1 MFGIDT
7 LNILVQKWL
16 NKGIGIKKKIDNIEG
31 CKNCSLTKRS
41 PSRVL
46 SKRCRFSICSSSN
59 GGGNRKPPCHRYSNE
74 TRFRLLASTRS
85 WTLSLSLSSSE
96 MIRNQVKISFKWKVT
111 FVMLAFCICNDF
123 AFLQKSAYTL
133 FFVFVVLRIHNII
146 RMMLHLY
153 GLHGF

>member
-46 SKRCRFSICSSSN
+46 SKRCRFSIWSSSN
-59 GGGNRKPPCHRYSNE
+59 RGGNRKRPCHHYSNE
-74 TRFRLLASTRS
+74 TRFRLFNSFYLPQEAE
-85 WTLSLSLSSSE
+85 LSLSLSSSE
-96 MIRNQVKISFKWKVT
+96 MIRNQVKFSF
-111 FVMLAFCICNDF
+111 
-123 AFLQKSAYTL
+123 
-133 FFVFVVLRIHNII
+133 
-146 RMMLHLY
+146 
-153 GLHGF
+153 